1 MNRRVRS
8 ENGSKEGV
16 CPHAKR
22 VRFRMAE
29 VVSKITGLCSNKD
42 RMDKG
47 KVRGIMK
54 RVAEPKSWVGRAY
67 DSRGGNI

>member
-1 MNRRVRS
+1 
-8 ENGSKEGV
+8 
-16 CPHAKR
+16 
-22 VRFRMAE
+22 MAE
-29 VVSKITGLCSNKD
+29 VVSRITGLCSNKD

-54 RVAEPKSWVGRAY
+54 RVAEPKSWVVRAY